1 MTEVNG
7 ISPCSS
13 LAFVTVLTGLGKK
26 GENGNSIG
34 RTQPG
39 TSQRVCEE
47 GGERKVSRKPS
58 APNQSSLL
66 IECLILLMMEFI
78 KVLKKR
84 KEFSQFS
91 S

>member
-7 ISPCSS
+7 VSFHFP
-13 LAFVTVLTGLGKK
+13 LVFQGRGDTGVG
-26 GENGNSIG
+26 GEN
-34 RTQPG
+34 
-39 TSQRVCEE
+39 
-47 GGERKVSRKPS
+47 KKSRKS
-58 APNQSSLL
+58 EKEKLLGGKSQLAIRNSLL
-66 IECLILLMMEFI
+66 IECLILLMMKFI

>member
-13 LAFVTVLTGLGKK
+13 PAFVEVLTGVG
-26 GENGNSIG
+26 
-34 RTQPG
+34 
-39 TSQRVCEE
+39 EE
-47 GGERKVSRKPS
+47 GKPGPGLGRARDKPGVCKEGTERKVSGKRS
-58 APNQSSLL
+58 VPNQSFLL
-66 IECLILLMMEFI
+66 IECLILLMTEFI
-78 KVLKKR
+78 KVLKER